1 MPFTKEQLKNVDFYQ
16 DFVTE
21 LQRKY
26 LNRVEEL
33 KEQNFRRND
42 VLYSFEDII
51 STNGLEDST
60 LGQDTIYN
68 NTLTDTDIENMKSK
82 SDSSYPV
89 YVSNNLLEKTIDR
102 NITELAQSEFA
113 DRLPRYGAK
122 GVGTRKKRI
131 ENGDIVT
138 SDDFEDKS
146 IFLILNN
153 QKRLFDDIGI
163 FYAEYDVSKLK
174 TVPVEVL
181 DSIPS
186 GEAVE

>member
-1 MPFTKEQLKNVDFYQ
+1 MPFTKEQLKDVDFYQ

-26 LNRVEEL
+26 LDRVDEL
-33 KEQNFRRND
+33 KQENFRRND

-68 NTLTDTDIENMKSK
+68 GVIVDSDIENMLSM
-82 SDSSYPV
+82 SDNQYPV
-89 YVSNNLLEKTIDR
+89 YVSDSLLEKTIDR

-113 DRLPRYGAK
+113 DRLPEIDRRGF
-122 GVGTRKKRI
+122 KKIRVR
-131 ENGDIVT
+131 NGDIVT

-146 IFLILNN
+146 IYLILNN

-174 TVPVEVL
+174 TVPVEIL

-186 GEAVE
+186 GEVVE

>member
-26 LNRVEEL
+26 LDRVDEL
-33 KEQNFRRND
+33 KQESFRRNG

-68 NTLTDTDIENMKSK
+68 GVIGDGDIKNMLSM
-82 SDSSYPV
+82 SDNQYPV
-89 YVSNNLLEKTIDR
+89 YVSDSLLEKTIDR

-113 DRLPRYGAK
+113 DVLPE
-122 GVGTRKKRI
+122 GV
-131 ENGDIVT
+131 ENGDVVT
-138 SDDFEDKS
+138 NDDFDDKS
-146 IFLILNN
+146 TFLILNN

-163 FYAEYDVSKLK
+163 FYAEYDVSQLK
-174 TVPVEVL
+174 TIPASTL
-181 DSIPS
+181 DSIPT
-186 GEAVE
+186 GEVVE

>member
-1 MPFTKEQLKNVDFYQ
+1 MPFTKEQLKDVDFYQ

-26 LNRVEEL
+26 LDRVDEL
-33 KEQNFRRND
+33 KQENFRRND

-68 NTLTDTDIENMKSK
+68 GVIGDSDIENMLSM
-82 SDSSYPV
+82 SDNQYPV
-89 YVSNNLLEKTIDR
+89 YVSDSLLEKTIDR

-113 DRLPRYGAK
+113 DRLPEIDRRGF
-122 GVGTRKKRI
+122 KRI
-131 ENGDIVT
+131 RVRNGDIVT

-146 IFLILNN
+146 IYLILNN

-186 GEAVE
+186 GEVVE

>member
-1 MPFTKEQLKNVDFYQ
+1 MPFTKEQLKDVDFYQ

-26 LNRVEEL
+26 LDRVDEL
-33 KEQNFRRND
+33 KQENFRRND

-68 NTLTDTDIENMKSK
+68 GVIGDSDIENMLSM
-82 SDSSYPV
+82 SDNQYPV
-89 YVSNNLLEKTIDR
+89 YVSDSLLEKTIDR

-113 DRLPRYGAK
+113 DRLPEIDRRGF
-122 GVGTRKKRI
+122 KRI
-131 ENGDIVT
+131 RVRNGDIVT

-146 IFLILNN
+146 IYLILNN
-153 QKRLFDDIGI
+153 QKRLFEFCEIRL
-163 FYAEYDVSKLK
+163 A
-174 TVPVEVL
+174 
-181 DSIPS
+181 
-186 GEAVE
+186 

>member
-1 MPFTKEQLKNVDFYQ
+1 MPFTKEQLKDVDFYQ

-26 LNRVEEL
+26 LDRVDEL
-33 KEQNFRRND
+33 KQENFRRND

-68 NTLTDTDIENMKSK
+68 GVIGDSDIENMLSM
-82 SDSSYPV
+82 SDNQYPV
-89 YVSNNLLEKTIDR
+89 YVSDSLLEKTIDR

-113 DRLPRYGAK
+113 DRLPEIDRRGF
-122 GVGTRKKRI
+122 KRI
-131 ENGDIVT
+131 RVRNGDIVT

-146 IFLILNN
+146 IYLILNN

>member
-1 MPFTKEQLKNVDFYQ
+1 MPFTKEQLKDVDFYQ

-26 LNRVEEL
+26 LDRVDEL
-33 KEQNFRRND
+33 KQENFRRND

-60 LGQDTIYN
+60 LGQDTIY
-68 NTLTDTDIENMKSK
+68 DGVIGDSDIENMLSM
-82 SDSSYPV
+82 SDNQYPV
-89 YVSNNLLEKTIDR
+89 YVSDSLLEKTIDR

-113 DRLPRYGAK
+113 DRLPEIDRRGF
-122 GVGTRKKRI
+122 KRI
-131 ENGDIVT
+131 RVRNGDIVT

-146 IFLILNN
+146 FYLILNN

-163 FYAEYDVSKLK
+163 FYAEYDVSQLK
-174 TVPVEVL
+174 TIPAEIL
-181 DSIPS
+181 DSIPT
-186 GEAVE
+186 GEVVE

>member
-1 MPFTKEQLKNVDFYQ
+1 MPYTKEQLKNVDFYQ

-26 LNRVEEL
+26 LDRVDEL
-33 KEQNFRRND
+33 KQENFRRND

-68 NTLTDTDIENMKSK
+68 GVIGDSDIENMLSM
-82 SDSSYPV
+82 SDNQYPV
-89 YVSNNLLEKTIDR
+89 YVSDSLLEKTIDR

-113 DRLPRYGAK
+113 DRLPEIDRRGF
-122 GVGTRKKRI
+122 KRI
-131 ENGDIVT
+131 RVRNGDIVT

-146 IFLILNN
+146 IYLILNN

-174 TVPVEVL
+174 TIPAEAL

>member
-42 VLYSFEDII
+42 TLYSFEDII

-68 NTLTDTDIENMKSK
+68 NSLDEKDIENMLSK
-82 SDSSYPV
+82 SDMRYPV
-89 YVSNNLLEKTIDR
+89 YVSNSLLERTIDR

-113 DRLPRYGAK
+113 DRLPRYGLTTK
-122 GVGTRKKRI
+122 RRI

-146 IFLILNN
+146 IYLILNN

-174 TVPVEVL
+174 TVPVEIL

-186 GEAVE
+186 GEVVE